1 MALEACPARPIP
13 TGRPPSRRRGCN
25 RGRLRRRRWAPAGCS
40 RACEGPRA
48 RWYVREESSWP
59 EARANGRVEPGSA
72 LPISCES
79 LSGVGPSRSLEP
91 RTICFSTL
99 KQSQKAHEGRGGRAV
114 TPSLEL
120 RNAAVGTELSP
131 KSLQLWALAL
141 ICCQPPHYPACHHP
155 APPDLQSKP
164 AGRMPFLQWSV
175 SSRKASVRRGHAWV
189 RRRRRGPKVR
199 PRHPRVLLDKGT
211 RRQARAPTTPK
222 KEKHVQ
228 AR

>member
-1 MALEACPARPIP
+1 MKVLYNDGHVDECPADEV
-13 TGRPPSRRRGCN
+13 T
-25 RGRLRRRRWAPAGCS
+25 
-40 RACEGPRA
+40 CEGLRA
-48 RWYVREESSWP
+48 RWYVREESSWL
-59 EARANGRVEPGSA
+59 EARANGRVEPGPA

-79 LSGVGPSRSLEP
+79 LSGVGPCRSLEP
-91 RTICFSTL
+91 HAICFSTL
-99 KQSQKAHEGRGGRAV
+99 KQSQKAHEGREGRAV
-114 TPSLEL
+114 TPSFEP

-131 KSLQLWALAL
+131 KSLQLRALAL
-141 ICCQPPHYPACHHP
+141 ICCQPPRYPARHHP
-155 APPDLQSKP
+155 ALPDLYCKP
-164 AGRMPFLQWSV
+164 AARMPFLQRSV

-189 RRRRRGPKVR
+189 RRRRRTPKTR